1 MDIFRFK
8 LNGISVQPSFQPKA
22 KPMSSRPDP
31 SSERIHFDLTT
42 LRLFEATAELGA
54 VTKAA
59 ERIHLAPAAASR
71 RIQEFEAQ
79 FGITLFD
86 RLPHGMALTD
96 AGRTLLAHVRSMI
109 HSVARMQDD
118 ANAFLMGNMGVVR
131 VAACTSVVLQFLAKD
146 IKRCNALYPGIKID
160 LIELNSQGVL
170 ETVTRGVADIGI
182 YESTLGGAMLPSAPY
197 REDRLVLV
205 TPCTHALAGRGSV
218 TLDDILPHNV
228 IGLSEGAAIS
238 LMLGRLAT
246 EMNRMLHMRIMV
258 RSFHSMAA
266 MIAEDIGIGLMPA
279 AVAALLAGGEQFRRI
294 PIEGEW
300 ATRRFVIC
308 HQPEQ
313 AMSSAATSLVQAL
326 SGPVSQNANPDSP
339 K

>member
-1 MDIFRFK
+1 
-8 LNGISVQPSFQPKA
+8 
-22 KPMSSRPDP
+22 MSSLPDL
-31 SSERIHFDLTT
+31 SSERVHFDLTT

-79 FGITLFD
+79 FGIALFD

-96 AGRTLLAHVRSMI
+96 AGRSLLAHVRSMI

-118 ANAFLMGNMGVVR
+118 ANAFRQGNMGVVR

-146 IKRCNALYPGIKID
+146 IRHCNALYPGIKID

-182 YESTLGGAMLPSAPY
+182 YESTLGGSVLPTAPY
-197 REDRLVLV
+197 RQDRLVLV
-205 TPCTHALAGRGSV
+205 TPRSHPLAHYDSV

-238 LMLGRLAT
+238 LMLGRLANESRRT
-246 EMNRMLHMRIMV
+246 LHMRIMV

-266 MIAEDIGIGLMPA
+266 MIAEEIGIGLMPT
-279 AVAALLAGGEQFRRI
+279 AVAALLAGGEQFRSI
-294 PIEGEW
+294 PIDGDW
-300 ATRRFVIC
+300 ATRRFVLC
-308 HQPEQ
+308 HQPDQ
-313 AMSSAATSLVQAL
+313 ALSSAAKSLAAAL
-326 SGPVSQNANPDSP
+326 SAAVSQNTNPDSP

>member
-1 MDIFRFK
+1 
-8 LNGISVQPSFQPKA
+8 
-22 KPMSSRPDP
+22 MSSRPDATT
-31 SSERIHFDLTT
+31 ERLHFDLTT

-79 FGITLFD
+79 FGISLFD

-118 ANAFLMGNMGVVR
+118 ANAFRQGNMGVVR

-146 IKRCNALYPGIKID
+146 IRRCNELYPGIKID

-170 ETVTRGVADIGI
+170 EMVTRGVADIGI
-182 YESTLGGAMLPSAPY
+182 YESTLGGTALPVSPY

-205 TPCTHALAGRGSV
+205 TPHTHPLANGVSV

-238 LMLGRLAT
+238 LLLGRLAT

-279 AVAALLAGGEQFRRI
+279 AVAALLAGGDEFRAI
-294 PIEGEW
+294 PVDGEW
-300 ATRRFVIC
+300 ATRRFVMC
-308 HQPEQ
+308 HQPDPV
-313 AMSSAATSLVQAL
+313 MSSAAMLVVQAL
-326 SGPVSQNANPDSP
+326 AQSCP
-339 K
+339 